1 VAAQSSEAQARR
13 AATKRRHDAARC
25 GWLASSLPAWLNNET
40 YTNKIQPGL
49 ATITVPSIAAAM
61 GVSMPYAADIRA
73 GRRRP
78 HPRHWLALAQLVG
91 VQQNPVG

>member
-13 AATKRRHDAARC
+13 ADTQRRNALAQW
-25 GWLASSLPAWLNNET
+25 GWPPSDQPTWLNAET
-40 YTNKIQPGL
+40 YSEKIQPLL
-49 ATITVPSIAAAM
+49 ARITNSAIASRL

-78 HPRHWLALAQLVG
+78 HPRHWQTLAELVAARRD
-91 VQQNPVG
+91 